1 MEKKGFDQI
10 KRFEVKNVF
19 RADINN
25 NVKEV

>member
-1 MEKKGFDQI
+1 MEKKGVDQI